1 MTPKSPAPEAA
12 AVAESTR
19 APPRPLQRPTPK
31 PTLAPTPRLLVLGAG
46 GQVGNSLLRLC
57 QSADSPMHVLGL
69 TRAQAPLD
77 QPNLFGSAV
86 AQAIESFKPS
96 HILNAAAYTAVD
108 QAEKE
113 PELAHRVNG
122 QALAQLSELAAQYSA
137 HASQAIAIAILHYS
151 TDYVFDGQ
159 KPVGEAYQPKDPT
172 APEGVYGKSKY
183 AGEQALA
190 QGPSPSLVLRTS
202 WVFSDHGKNFV
213 KTILRLG
220 QSQQELRVVAD
231 QWGAPTSADAIAR
244 ASLAIVQQWPRP
256 SEAPSNQVLHFCC
269 EGTTN
274 WHGFACDILDRAR
287 RLAPELA
294 WTITSAEQIKAISTA
309 EFAAPA
315 PRPANSQL
323 DCSLTDKQFGLK
335 RPHWSQALND
345 VLVQLLAKPLG

>member
-1 MTPKSPAPEAA
+1 MTPKSPAPAAAEAA
-12 AVAESTR
+12 ESSRTFSN
-19 APPRPLQRPTPK
+19 PLQ
-31 PTLAPTPRLLVLGAG
+31 APRPRLLVLGAG
-46 GQVGNSLLRLC
+46 GQVGHSLLRLC

-69 TRAQAPLD
+69 TRSQAPLD
-77 QPNLFGSAV
+77 QPNLFDSAV

-113 PELAHRVNG
+113 PKLAHRVNG
-122 QALAQLSELAAQYSA
+122 QALAQLSELAAHHSA
-137 HASQAIAIAILHYS
+137 HASQAIAILHYT

-159 KPVGEAYQPKDPT
+159 KPVGQAYQPKDPT

-213 KTILRLG
+213 KTMLRLG

-256 SEAPSNQVLHFCC
+256 SEAPSSQVLHFCC
-269 EGTTN
+269 EGTTS
-274 WHGFACDILDRAR
+274 WHGFACEILDRSR

-294 WTITSAEQIKAISTA
+294 WTITSAQQIKAITSA

>member
-1 MTPKSPAPEAA
+1 MTPKSPAPTAAEAA
-12 AVAESTR
+12 DSSRTFSN
-19 APPRPLQRPTPK
+19 PLQASR
-31 PTLAPTPRLLVLGAG
+31 PRLLVLGAG

-69 TRAQAPLD
+69 TRSQAPLD
-77 QPNLFGSAV
+77 QPDLFGSAV

-122 QALAQLSELAAQYSA
+122 QALAQLSELAAKHSA
-137 HASQAIAIAILHYS
+137 QASQAIAILHYS

-159 KPVGEAYQPKDPT
+159 KPVGQAYQPKDPT

-213 KTILRLG
+213 KTMLRLG

-269 EGTTN
+269 EGTTS
-274 WHGFACDILDRAR
+274 WHGFACDILDRSR

-294 WTITSAEQIKAISTA
+294 WTITSAQQIKAISTA

-323 DCSLTDKQFGLK
+323 DCSLTDKQFGLR

-345 VLVQLLAKPLG
+345 VLVKLLAKPLG

>member
-1 MTPKSPAPEAA
+1 MTPKSPAPTAAEAA
-12 AVAESTR
+12 DSSRTFSN
-19 APPRPLQRPTPK
+19 PLQASR
-31 PTLAPTPRLLVLGAG
+31 PRLLVLGAG

-69 TRAQAPLD
+69 TRSQAPLD
-77 QPNLFGSAV
+77 QPDLFGSAV

-122 QALAQLSELAAQYSA
+122 QALAQLSELAAKHSA
-137 HASQAIAIAILHYS
+137 QASQAIAILHYS

-159 KPVGEAYQPKDPT
+159 KPVGQAYQPKDPT

-190 QGPSPSLVLRTS
+190 QGPCPSLVLRTS

-213 KTILRLG
+213 KTMLRLG

-269 EGTTN
+269 EGTTS
-274 WHGFACDILDRAR
+274 WHGFACDILDRSR

-294 WTITSAEQIKAISTA
+294 WTITSAQQIKAISTA

-323 DCSLTDKQFGLK
+323 DCSLTDKQFGLR

-345 VLVQLLAKPLG
+345 VLVKLLAKPLG

>member
-1 MTPKSPAPEAA
+1 MTPKSPAPAATEAA
-12 AVAESTR
+12 EFSCTLGS
-19 APPRPLQRPTPK
+19 PLQ
-31 PTLAPTPRLLVLGAG
+31 ASTPRLLVLGAG
-46 GQVGNSLLRLC
+46 GQVGHSLLRLC

-69 TRAQAPLD
+69 TRSQAPLD
-77 QPNLFGSAV
+77 QPDLFGSAV

-122 QALAQLSELAAQYSA
+122 QALAQLSELAAQHSA
-137 HASQAIAIAILHYS
+137 HASQAIAILHYS

-159 KPVGEAYQPKDPT
+159 KPVGQAYQPKDPT

-202 WVFSDHGKNFV
+202 WVFSEHGKNFV
-213 KTILRLG
+213 KTMLRLG

-269 EGTTN
+269 EGTTS
-274 WHGFACDILDRAR
+274 WHGFACDILDGSR

-294 WTITSAEQIKAISTA
+294 WTITSAQQIKAISTA

-323 DCSLTDKQFGLK
+323 DCSLTDKQFGLR
-335 RPHWSQALND
+335 RPHWSQALDD
-345 VLVQLLAKPLG
+345 VLVQLLAKPLS

>member
-1 MTPKSPAPEAA
+1 MTPKSPAPTVAEAA
-12 AVAESTR
+12 DSARTFGK
-19 APPRPLQRPTPK
+19 PLQASR
-31 PTLAPTPRLLVLGAG
+31 PRLLVLGAG

-69 TRAQAPLD
+69 TRSQAPLD
-77 QPNLFGSAV
+77 QPDLFGSAV

-137 HASQAIAIAILHYS
+137 HASQAIAILHYS

-159 KPVGEAYQPKDPT
+159 KPVGQAYQPKDPT

-213 KTILRLG
+213 KTMLRLG

-269 EGTTN
+269 EGTTS

-294 WTITSAEQIKAISTA
+294 WTITSAQQIKAISTA

-315 PRPANSQL
+315 PPPPNSQL
-323 DCSLTDKQFGLK
+323 NSSLTEKQFGLK

-345 VLVQLLAKPLG
+345 VLMQLLAKPLG

>member
-1 MTPKSPAPEAA
+1 M
-12 AVAESTR
+12 
-19 APPRPLQRPTPK
+19 
-31 PTLAPTPRLLVLGAG
+31 
-46 GQVGNSLLRLC
+46 GNSLLRLC

-294 WTITSAEQIKAISTA
+294 WTITSAQQIKAISTA

>member
-69 TRAQAPLD
+69 TRSQAPLD

-159 KPVGEAYQPKDPT
+159 KPVGQAYQPKDPT

-213 KTILRLG
+213 KTMLRLG

-256 SEAPSNQVLHFCC
+256 SQMPSNQVLHFCC
-269 EGTTN
+269 EGITN

-294 WTITSAEQIKAISTA
+294 WTITSAQQIKAITSA

-335 RPHWSQALND
+335 RPHWSQALDD

>member
-1 MTPKSPAPEAA
+1 MTPKSPAPAAAEAA
-12 AVAESTR
+12 ESSRTFSN
-19 APPRPLQRPTPK
+19 PLQ
-31 PTLAPTPRLLVLGAG
+31 APRPRLLVLGAG
-46 GQVGNSLLRLC
+46 GQVGHSLLRLC
-57 QSADSPMHVLGL
+57 QSADSPMHVHVLGL
-69 TRAQAPLD
+69 TRSQAPLD
-77 QPNLFGSAV
+77 QPNLFDSAI

-113 PELAHRVNG
+113 PKLAHRVNG
-122 QALAQLSELAAQYSA
+122 QALAQLSKLAAHHSA
-137 HASQAIAIAILHYS
+137 RASQAIAILHYS

-159 KPVGEAYQPKDPT
+159 KPVGQAYQPKDPT

-213 KTILRLG
+213 KTMLRLG

-269 EGTTN
+269 EGTTS
-274 WHGFACDILDRAR
+274 WHGFACDILDRSR

-294 WTITSAEQIKAISTA
+294 WTITSAQQIKAITSA

-323 DCSLTDKQFGLK
+323 DCSVTDKQFGLR

-345 VLVQLLAKPLG
+345 VLVQLLAKPPG

>member
-1 MTPKSPAPEAA
+1 MTPKSPAPAAAEAA
-12 AVAESTR
+12 ESSRTFGK
-19 APPRPLQRPTPK
+19 PLQASR
-31 PTLAPTPRLLVLGAG
+31 PRLLVLGAG

-69 TRAQAPLD
+69 TRSQAPLD
-77 QPNLFGSAV
+77 QPDLFGSAV

-122 QALAQLSELAAQYSA
+122 QALAQLSELAAKHSA
-137 HASQAIAIAILHYS
+137 HASQAIAILHYS

-159 KPVGEAYQPKDPT
+159 KPVGQAYQPKDPT

-213 KTILRLG
+213 KTMLRLG

-256 SEAPSNQVLHFCC
+256 SETPSNQVLHFCC
-269 EGTTN
+269 EGTTS

-294 WTITSAEQIKAISTA
+294 WTITSAQQIKAISTA
-309 EFAAPA
+309 EFSAPA

-323 DCSLTDKQFGLK
+323 DCSLTEKQFGLK

-345 VLVQLLAKPLG
+345 VLMQLLAKPLG

>member
-1 MTPKSPAPEAA
+1 MTPKSPAPVAA

-19 APPRPLQRPTPK
+19 ALPRPLQR
-31 PTLAPTPRLLVLGAG
+31 PTPRLLVLGAG
-46 GQVGNSLLRLC
+46 GQVGSSLLKLC

-69 TRAQAPLD
+69 TRSQAPLD

-86 AQAIESFKPS
+86 AHAIESFKPS

-159 KPVGEAYQPKDPT
+159 KPVGQAYQPKDPT

-213 KTILRLG
+213 KTMLRLG

-294 WTITSAEQIKAISTA
+294 WTITSAQQIKAITSA

-335 RPHWSQALND
+335 RPHWSQALDD

>member
-1 MTPKSPAPEAA
+1 MTPKSPAPAAAEAA
-12 AVAESTR
+12 ESSRTFGK
-19 APPRPLQRPTPK
+19 PLQASR
-31 PTLAPTPRLLVLGAG
+31 PRLLVLGAG

-69 TRAQAPLD
+69 TRSQVPLD
-77 QPNLFGSAV
+77 QPDLFGSAV

-122 QALAQLSELAAQYSA
+122 QALAQLSELAAQHSV
-137 HASQAIAIAILHYS
+137 HASQAIAILHYS

-159 KPVGEAYQPKDPT
+159 KPVGRAYQPKDPT

-213 KTILRLG
+213 KTMLRLG

-231 QWGAPTSADAIAR
+231 KWGAPTSADAIAR

-269 EGTTN
+269 EGTTS

-294 WTITSAEQIKAISTA
+294 WTITSAQQIKAISTA

-323 DCSLTDKQFGLK
+323 DCSLTEKQFGLR

-345 VLVQLLAKPLG
+345 VLMQLLAKPLS

>member
-1 MTPKSPAPEAA
+1 MTPKSPAPAAAEAA
-12 AVAESTR
+12 DSSRTFSN
-19 APPRPLQRPTPK
+19 PLQASR
-31 PTLAPTPRLLVLGAG
+31 PRLLVLGAG

-69 TRAQAPLD
+69 TRSQAPLD
-77 QPNLFGSAV
+77 QPDLFGSAV

-122 QALAQLSELAAQYSA
+122 QALAQLSELAAKHSA
-137 HASQAIAIAILHYS
+137 QASQAIAILHYS

-159 KPVGEAYQPKDPT
+159 KPVGQAYQPKDPT

-213 KTILRLG
+213 KTMLRLG

-269 EGTTN
+269 EGTTS
-274 WHGFACDILDRAR
+274 WHGFACDILDRSR

-294 WTITSAEQIKAISTA
+294 WTITSAQQIKAISTA

-323 DCSLTDKQFGLK
+323 DCSLTDKQFGLR

-345 VLVQLLAKPLG
+345 VLVKLLAKPLG

>member
-1 MTPKSPAPEAA
+1 MTPKSPAPAAAEAA
-12 AVAESTR
+12 ESSRTFGN
-19 APPRPLQRPTPK
+19 PLQASR
-31 PTLAPTPRLLVLGAG
+31 PRLLVLGAG

-69 TRAQAPLD
+69 TRSQAPLD
-77 QPNLFGSAV
+77 QPDLFGSAV

-122 QALAQLSELAAQYSA
+122 QALAQLSELAAQHSA
-137 HASQAIAIAILHYS
+137 QATQDIAILHYS

-159 KPVGEAYQPKDPT
+159 KPVGQAYQPKDRT

-202 WVFSDHGKNFV
+202 WVFSDHGRNFV
-213 KTILRLG
+213 KTMLRLG

-231 QWGAPTSADAIAR
+231 QWGAPTSSDAIAR
-244 ASLAIVQQWPRP
+244 ASLAIVHQWPKP
-256 SEAPSNQVLHFCC
+256 SQAPSNQVLHFCC
-269 EGTTN
+269 EGTTS
-274 WHGFACDILDRAR
+274 WHGFACDILDRSR

-294 WTITSAEQIKAISTA
+294 WTITSAQQIKAITSS

-323 DCSLTDKQFGLK
+323 DCSLTEKQFGLK
-335 RPHWSQALND
+335 RPHWSEALND
-345 VLVQLLAKPLG
+345 VLVRLLAKPLG